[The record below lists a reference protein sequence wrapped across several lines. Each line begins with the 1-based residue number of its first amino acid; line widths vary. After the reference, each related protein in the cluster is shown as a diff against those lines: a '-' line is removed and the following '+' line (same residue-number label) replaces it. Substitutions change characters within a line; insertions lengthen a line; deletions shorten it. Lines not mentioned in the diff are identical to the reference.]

1 MNTPYQDQNNEL
13 INLINIL
20 SLVVGL
26 QNMQENR
33 LQSAQN
39 DVQEANKNQ
48 ARYLLQEINRRFDE
62 QNKILEGQNRMLER
76 LIELMGKDAN

>member
-1 MNTPYQDQNNEL
+1 MNNPYQDQNNEL

-20 SLVVGL
+20 SFVVGL
-26 QNMQENR
+26 KNMQENR

-76 LIELMGKDAN
+76 LIELMEK

>member
-1 MNTPYQDQNNEL
+1 MNNPYDSQSNEL

-20 SLVVGL
+20 SFVVGL

-39 DVQEANKNQ
+39 DVQAANDKQ
-48 ARYLLQEINRRFDE
+48 AEYLLNEIKRRFDE
-62 QNKILEGQNRMLER
+62 QNKILDEQNRMLER
-76 LIELMGKDAN
+76 LIELMEK

>member
-13 INLINIL
+13 SNLINIL

-39 DVQEANKNQ
+39 DVQSANDRQ
-48 ARYLLQEINRRFDE
+48 AEYLLNEINRRFDE
-62 QNKILEGQNRMLER
+62 QNMMLER
-76 LIELMGKDAN
+76 LIELMEKEAN